1 MSDRRVV
8 LAQELHDGIAQ
19 DLVGLG
25 FSIDSLIS
33 TSHDQTAKESLR
45 QLRFLVTEL
54 IDKVR
59 LEIHQ
64 LRTANDLISKT
75 DETDSSYELL
85 RVLAEILRN
94 VTEHAHA
101 SHLSIQI
108 TDKAFVERSLRS
120 ANVNKAVQF
129 IRKGYYCL
137 DPDASP
143 EKLVFNRTVTL
154 KDTWA
159 KEQNK

>member
-1 MSDRRVV
+1 MNERRVA

-33 TSHDQTAKESLR
+33 TSHDQIAKESLR

-64 LRTANDLISKT
+64 LRTATDLISRTEEK
-75 DETDSSYELL
+75 DFSYELL
-85 RVLAEILRN
+85 RVLSEILRN
-94 VTEHAHA
+94 VDEHAHA

-108 TDKAFVERSLRS
+108 TDNGIGGAQSKEGSFGLTGIRERIASIGGD
-120 ANVNKAVQF
+120 
-129 IRKGYYCL
+129 IRIDSDQQGTKIIIELPLEG
-137 DPDASP
+137 
-143 EKLVFNRTVTL
+143 
-154 KDTWA
+154 
-159 KEQNK
+159 

>member
-1 MSDRRVV
+1 M
-8 LAQELHDGIAQ
+8 EAQ

-45 QLRFLVTEL
+45 QLRFLITEL

-64 LRTANDLISKT
+64 LRSATDLISKGEEK
-75 DETDSSYELL
+75 DFSYELL
-85 RVLAEILRN
+85 RVLSEILRN
-94 VTEHAHA
+94 VDEHAHA

-108 TDKAFVERSLRS
+108 TDNGIGGAQSKEGSFGLAGIRERIASIGGD
-120 ANVNKAVQF
+120 
-129 IRKGYYCL
+129 IRIDSDLQGTKISIEL
-137 DPDASP
+137 PL
-143 EKLVFNRTVTL
+143 ER
-154 KDTWA
+154 
-159 KEQNK
+159 

>member
-1 MSDRRVV
+1 MNERRVV

-33 TSHDQTAKESLR
+33 TSHDQIAKESLR

-64 LRTANDLISKT
+64 LRSATDLISTTEEK
-75 DETDSSYELL
+75 DFSYELL
-85 RVLAEILRN
+85 RVLSEILRN
-94 VTEHAHA
+94 VDEHAHA

-108 TDKAFVERSLRS
+108 TDNGIGGAQSKEGSFGLTGIRERIASIGGD
-120 ANVNKAVQF
+120 
-129 IRKGYYCL
+129 IRIDSDQQGTKISIEL
-137 DPDASP
+137 PL
-143 EKLVFNRTVTL
+143 ER
-154 KDTWA
+154 
-159 KEQNK
+159 

>member
-1 MSDRRVV
+1 MNERRVV

-33 TSHDQTAKESLR
+33 TSHDQLAKESLR
-45 QLRFLVTEL
+45 QLRFSVTEL

-64 LRTANDLISKT
+64 LRSATDLISTSEEK
-75 DETDSSYELL
+75 DFSYELL
-85 RVLAEILRN
+85 RVLSEILRN
-94 VTEHAHA
+94 VEEHAHA

-108 TDKAFVERSLRS
+108 TDNGIGGAQSKEGSFGLTGIRERIASIGGD
-120 ANVNKAVQF
+120 
-129 IRKGYYCL
+129 IRIDSDQQGTKISIEL
-137 DPDASP
+137 PL
-143 EKLVFNRTVTL
+143 ER
-154 KDTWA
+154 
-159 KEQNK
+159 

>member
-1 MSDRRVV
+1 MSDRRVT

-33 TSHDQTAKESLR
+33 TSRDQAAKESLR

-64 LRTANDLISKT
+64 LRTVTDLISKNNEK
-75 DETDSSYELL
+75 DFSYELL
-85 RVLAEILRN
+85 RVLSEVLRN
-94 VTEHAHA
+94 VQEHAHA

-108 TDKAFVERSLRS
+108 TDNGKGGAQSKEGSFGLAGVRERIASIGGD
-120 ANVNKAVQF
+120 
-129 IRKGYYCL
+129 IRIDSGQLGTKISIEL
-137 DPDASP
+137 PL
-143 EKLVFNRTVTL
+143 ER
-154 KDTWA
+154 
-159 KEQNK
+159 

>member
-1 MSDRRVV
+1 MSERRVV

-45 QLRFLVTEL
+45 QLRFLITEL

-64 LRTANDLISKT
+64 LRSATDLISTAEEK
-75 DETDSSYELL
+75 DFSYELL
-85 RVLAEILRN
+85 RVLSEILRN
-94 VTEHAHA
+94 VEEHAHA

-108 TDKAFVERSLRS
+108 TDNGIGGAQSKEGSFGLTGIRERIASIGGD
-120 ANVNKAVQF
+120 
-129 IRKGYYCL
+129 IRIDSGQQGTKISIEL
-137 DPDASP
+137 PL
-143 EKLVFNRTVTL
+143 ER
-154 KDTWA
+154 
-159 KEQNK
+159 

>member
-1 MSDRRVV
+1 MSERRVV

-45 QLRFLVTEL
+45 QLRFLITVL

-64 LRTANDLISKT
+64 LRTAADLISTTEEK
-75 DETDSSYELL
+75 DFSYELL
-85 RVLAEILRN
+85 RVLSEILRN
-94 VTEHAHA
+94 VQEHAHA

-108 TDKAFVERSLRS
+108 TDNGIGGAQSKEGSFGLTGIRERIASIGGD
-120 ANVNKAVQF
+120 
-129 IRKGYYCL
+129 IRIDSDQQGTKISIEL
-137 DPDASP
+137 PL
-143 EKLVFNRTVTL
+143 ER
-154 KDTWA
+154 
-159 KEQNK
+159 

>member
-1 MSDRRVV
+1 MNERRVA

-33 TSHDQTAKESLR
+33 TSHDQIAKESLR

-64 LRTANDLISKT
+64 LRTATDLISKT
-75 DETDSSYELL
+75 EEKDFSYELL
-85 RVLAEILRN
+85 RVLSEILRN
-94 VTEHAHA
+94 VDEHAHA

-108 TDKAFVERSLRS
+108 TDNGIGGAQSKEGSFGLTGIRERIASIGGD
-120 ANVNKAVQF
+120 
-129 IRKGYYCL
+129 IRIDSDQQGTKISIEL
-137 DPDASP
+137 PL
-143 EKLVFNRTVTL
+143 ER
-154 KDTWA
+154 
-159 KEQNK
+159 